1 MNKAVEANL
10 AMIRHVAARLGHLRE
25 RVVFLGGAATALL
38 ITDSAAP
45 DVRATIDIDVIVEIA
60 SRGDYYRLAES
71 LRAAGFSEDTRE
83 GAPICRWIVE
93 GVAVDVMPTD
103 AEILG
108 FSNQWYQQ
116 ALQHA
121 TVRLIAD
128 DMAIRLVTAPYF
140 LATKIDA
147 FHNRGADDF
156 IASHDMED
164 IITLLDG
171 RPEIVEE
178 VRTAPEDVKKFLS
191 WKFEEFLNNRSF
203 LDALP
208 GHLLPDSASQQRVPI
223 LMDRI
228 KAIASMRQCQGIN
241 SSFLPHPTLRS

>member
-1 MNKAVEANL
+1 MNRAVEANL

-25 RVVFLGGAATALL
+25 KVVFLGGAATALL
-38 ITDSAAP
+38 ITDSAAS
-45 DVRATIDIDVIVEIA
+45 DVRVTIDVDVIVETA
-60 SRGDYYRLAES
+60 SRGDYYSLAES
-71 LRAAGFSEDTRE
+71 LRSAGFSEDSRE
-83 GAPICRWIVE
+83 GAPVCRWIVD
-93 GVAVDVMPTD
+93 GIAVDVMPTD

-108 FSNQWYQQ
+108 FSNQWYEQ
-116 ALQHA
+116 ALRFS
-121 TVRLIAD
+121 TVRNISD

-147 FHNRGADDF
+147 FHNRGAGDF

-178 VRTAPEDVKKFLS
+178 VRTAPDDVRKFLAG
-191 WKFEEFLNNRSF
+191 KFREFLNNRSF

-208 GHLLPDSASQQRVPI
+208 GHLLPDSASQQRIPI
-223 LMDRI
+223 LMGRI
-228 KAIASMRQCQGIN
+228 TAIASQ
-241 SSFLPHPTLRS
+241 

>member
-1 MNKAVEANL
+1 MNRAVEANL
-10 AMIRHVAARLGHLRE
+10 AMIRHVATRLGHLRE

-38 ITDSAAP
+38 ITDDAAP
-45 DVRATIDIDVIVEIA
+45 DVRVTVDVDVIVEIA

-71 LRAAGFSEDTRE
+71 LRVAGFSEDMRE
-83 GAPICRWIVE
+83 GAPVCRWLVDGI
-93 GVAVDVMPTD
+93 AVDVMPTD
-103 AEILG
+103 AGILG

-121 TVRLIAD
+121 EVRQISD

-147 FHNRGADDF
+147 FQNRGADDF

-178 VRTAPEDVKKFLS
+178 IKTAPEVVNKYLTR
-191 WKFEEFLNNRSF
+191 KFEEFLNNRSF

-208 GHLLPDSASQQRVPI
+208 
-223 LMDRI
+223 
-228 KAIASMRQCQGIN
+228 
-241 SSFLPHPTLRS
+241 

>member
-1 MNKAVEANL
+1 MNRAVEANL

-38 ITDSAAP
+38 ITDEAAP
-45 DVRATIDIDVIVEIA
+45 DVRVTVDVDVIVEIA

-71 LRAAGFSEDTRE
+71 LRGAGFSEDSRE
-83 GAPICRWIVE
+83 GAPVCRWLVE
-93 GVAVDVMPTD
+93 GIAVDVMPTD

-116 ALQHA
+116 ALQQA
-121 TVRLIAD
+121 EVRQISD

-147 FHNRGADDF
+147 FHNRGNEDF

-178 VRTAPEDVKKFLS
+178 VRNAPEDVKEYLSRKFG
-191 WKFEEFLNNRSF
+191 EFLNNRSF

-228 KAIASMRQCQGIN
+228 KSISYLM
-241 SSFLPHPTLRS
+241 PE

>member
-1 MNKAVEANL
+1 MNRAVEANL

-38 ITDSAAP
+38 ITDEAAP
-45 DVRATIDIDVIVEIA
+45 DVRVTVDVDVIVEIA

-71 LRAAGFSEDTRE
+71 LRAAGFSEDSRE
-83 GAPICRWIVE
+83 GAPVCRWLVE
-93 GVAVDVMPTD
+93 GIAVDVMPTD

-121 TVRLIAD
+121 EVRQISD

-147 FHNRGADDF
+147 FHNRGNEDF

-171 RPEIVEE
+171 RPEIVDE
-178 VRTAPEDVKKFLS
+178 VRIAPEDVKIFLS
-191 WKFEEFLNNRSF
+191 RKFGEFLNNRSF

-228 KAIASMRQCQGIN
+228 KSISYLM
-241 SSFLPHPTLRS
+241 PE

>member
-1 MNKAVEANL
+1 MNRAVEANL
-10 AMIRHVAARLGHLRE
+10 TMIRNVAARLGHLRE

-38 ITDSAAP
+38 ITDEAAP
-45 DVRATIDIDVIVEIA
+45 DVRVTVDVDVIVEIA

-71 LRAAGFSEDTRE
+71 LRSAGFSEDARE
-83 GAPICRWIVE
+83 GAPVCRWLVE
-93 GVAVDVMPTD
+93 GIAVDVMPTD

-116 ALQHA
+116 ALKHA
-121 TVRLIAD
+121 EVRQISE

-147 FHNRGADDF
+147 FHNRGNNDF

-171 RPEIVEE
+171 RPEIVDE
-178 VRTAPEDVKKFLS
+178 VRNAPKDVKIFLS
-191 WKFEEFLNNRSF
+191 KKFGEFLNNRSF

-208 GHLLPDSASQQRVPI
+208 GHLLPDAASQQRVPI
-223 LMDRI
+223 LMERI
-228 KAIASMRQCQGIN
+228 RALTN
-241 SSFLPHPTLRS
+241 S

>member
-1 MNKAVEANL
+1 MNRAVEVNL
-10 AMIRHVAARLGHLRE
+10 AMIRHVAARLGHLRD

-45 DVRATIDIDVIVEIA
+45 DVRATIDVDVIVEIA
-60 SRGDYYRLAES
+60 SRGEYYKLADSLRLA
-71 LRAAGFSEDTRE
+71 GFVEDVSE
-83 GAPICRWIVE
+83 GAPVCRWLID
-93 GVAVDVMPTD
+93 GLAVDVMPTD
-103 AEILG
+103 EEILG
-108 FSNQWYQQ
+108 FSNRWYKNAMLHSAVQ
-116 ALQHA
+116 L
-121 TVRLIAD
+121 VAD

-156 IASHDMED
+156 FASHDMED

-178 VRTAPEDVKKFLS
+178 VNVAPADVRGFLADE
-191 WKFEEFLNNRSF
+191 FERFVKNRAF

-208 GHLLPDSASQQRVPI
+208 GHLMPDLASQQRVPV
-223 LMDRI
+223 LMERI
-228 KAIASMRQCQGIN
+228 RAVAK
-241 SSFLPHPTLRS
+241 LR

>member
-1 MNKAVEANL
+1 MNRAVKTNL
-10 AMIRHVAARLGHLRE
+10 AMIMRVAARLGHLRE

-38 ITDSAAP
+38 ITDDAVP
-45 DVRATIDIDVIVEIA
+45 DVRVTVDVDVIVEIA
-60 SRGDYYRLAES
+60 SRGDYYCLAES
-71 LRAAGFSEDTRE
+71 LRAAGFSEDSRE
-83 GAPICRWIVE
+83 GAPVCRWLVE
-93 GVAVDVMPTD
+93 GIAVDVMPTD

-116 ALQHA
+116 ALENSV
-121 TVRLIAD
+121 VRQISE

-147 FHNRGADDF
+147 FHNRGAEDY

-164 IITLLDG
+164 IITLFDG
-171 RPEIVEE
+171 RPEIVDE
-178 VRTAPEDVKKFLS
+178 VNNAPEDVKEFLS
-191 WKFEEFLNNRSF
+191 RKFGEFQKNRSF

-228 KAIASMRQCQGIN
+228 RAVTK
-241 SSFLPHPTLRS
+241 LRP

>member
-1 MNKAVEANL
+1 MNRAVEANL

-38 ITDSAAP
+38 ITDEAAP
-45 DVRATIDIDVIVEIA
+45 DVRVTVDVDVIVEIA

-83 GAPICRWIVE
+83 GAPVCRWLVE
-93 GVAVDVMPTD
+93 GTVVDVMPTD

-116 ALQHA
+116 ALHHA
-121 TVRLIAD
+121 EVRQISD

-140 LATKIDA
+140 LATKVDA
-147 FHNRGADDF
+147 FHNRGADDY

-171 RPEIVEE
+171 RPEIVDD
-178 VRTAPEDVKKFLS
+178 VRNAPEDVKEFLS
-191 WKFEEFLNNRSF
+191 RKFGEFLNNRLF

-223 LMDRI
+223 LMSRI
-228 KAIASMRQCQGIN
+228 KTISD
-241 SSFLPHPTLRS
+241 LR

>member
-1 MNKAVEANL
+1 MNRAVKANL
-10 AMIRHVAARLGHLRE
+10 SMISHVAARLGHLRE

-38 ITDSAAP
+38 ITDDAVP
-45 DVRATIDIDVIVEIA
+45 DVRVTVDVDVIVEIA

-71 LRAAGFSEDTRE
+71 LRAAGFSEDSRE
-83 GAPICRWIVE
+83 GAPVCRWLVE
-93 GVAVDVMPTD
+93 GIAVDVMPTD

-116 ALQHA
+116 ALENSV
-121 TVRLIAD
+121 VRQISE

-147 FHNRGADDF
+147 FLNRGADDY

-171 RPEIVEE
+171 RPEIVDE
-178 VRTAPEDVKKFLS
+178 VNNAPEDVKEFLS
-191 WKFEEFLNNRSF
+191 RKFGEFQKNRSF

-228 KAIASMRQCQGIN
+228 KAVSK
-241 SSFLPHPTLRS
+241 LRP

>member
-1 MNKAVEANL
+1 MNRAVEANL
-10 AMIRHVAARLGHLRE
+10 AMIRHVATRLGHVRE

-38 ITDSAAP
+38 ITDDAAP
-45 DVRATIDIDVIVEIA
+45 DVRVTVDVDVIVEIA
-60 SRGDYYRLAES
+60 SRGEYYRLAES
-71 LRAAGFSEDTRE
+71 LRSAGFSEDTRE
-83 GAPICRWIVE
+83 GAPVCRWLVE
-93 GVAVDVMPTD
+93 GIAVDVMPTD

-121 TVRLIAD
+121 EVRQISD

-171 RPEIVEE
+171 RPEIVKEIK
-178 VRTAPEDVKKFLS
+178 TAPEDVNKYLTRKFG
-191 WKFEEFLNNRSF
+191 EFLNNRSF

-228 KAIASMRQCQGIN
+228 RAVTNLS
-241 SSFLPHPTLRS
+241 

>member
-1 MNKAVEANL
+1 MNRAVEANL

-38 ITDSAAP
+38 ITDEAAP
-45 DVRATIDIDVIVEIA
+45 DVRVTVDVDVIVEIA
-60 SRGDYYRLAES
+60 SRGDYYRLSDS
-71 LRAAGFSEDTRE
+71 LRVAGFSEDTRE
-83 GAPICRWIVE
+83 GAPVCRWLVE
-93 GVAVDVMPTD
+93 GIAVDVMPTD

-116 ALQHA
+116 ALENSVVQQ
-121 TVRLIAD
+121 VSD
-128 DMAIRLVTAPYF
+128 NMAIRLVTAPYF

-147 FHNRGADDF
+147 FHNRGADDY

-171 RPEIVEE
+171 RPEIVDD
-178 VRTAPEDVKKFLS
+178 VRNGPEDVKAFLS
-191 WKFEEFLNNRSF
+191 RKFGEFLNNRSF

-208 GHLLPDSASQQRVPI
+208 GHLLPDSASQLRVPI
-223 LMDRI
+223 LMERI
-228 KAIASMRQCQGIN
+228 RALAK
-241 SSFLPHPTLRS
+241 LRP